1 MQAIA
6 ASGFEGVRGKS
17 IDIGV
22 QRSLKALGKS
32 ESLTFTVRAVK
43 DHDTLARAVKIRQM
57 AYARHL
63 PQFAEKLGQPEE
75 ADFDEN
81 SVVLLAESKLD
92 GSALGT
98 MRIMTNSNGPLAL
111 ERSLSLPEQFAGKK
125 LAEATRLGVMEGVAG
140 QVCKTALFKGFYQY
154 CKANGVWAM
163 VITARFPLDRH
174 YDRLLFTDVREDAGF
189 VPMKHVS
196 DIPHRVKFLE
206 VDQVEPLWAQHKHP
220 LYDYFFNTFHP
231 DIDTE
236 IRVPLAATVEPV
248 GRPVHAMPERRMEAS
263 MS

>member
-1 MQAIA
+1 MQEIA
-6 ASGFEGVRGKS
+6 GFEGIRGKLL
-17 IDIGV
+17 DIGV
-22 QRSLKALGKS
+22 KKSLEALCRS

-43 DHDTLARAVKIRQM
+43 DHESMRRAVKIRQS

-63 PQFAEKLGQPEE
+63 PQFAEKLGEPEE
-75 ADFDEN
+75 ADYDQN

-98 MRIMTNSNGPLAL
+98 MRIMTNAGGPLAL
-111 ERSLSLPEQFAGKK
+111 ERSLPLPECFAGKR
-125 LAEATRLGVMEGVAG
+125 LAEATRLGVSDGAAG

-154 CKANGVWAM
+154 CKVNGIWAM

-174 YDRLLFTDVREDAGF
+174 YDRLMFTDVREDIGF

-196 DIPHRVKFLE
+196 DIPHRVKALE
-206 VDQVEPLWAQHKHP
+206 VDQVEPLWAQRKHP

-236 IRVPLAATVEPV
+236 IRVPLVSTAEPAAAPAPMHGASALRVES
-248 GRPVHAMPERRMEAS
+248 S
-263 MS
+263 ML

>member
-1 MQAIA
+1 MQVFA
-6 ASGFEGVRGKS
+6 AMGFEGVRGKPM
-17 IDIGV
+17 DIGIK
-22 QRSLKALGKS
+22 RSLEALGKS

-43 DHDTLARAVKIRQM
+43 DHDSLARAIKIRQS

-63 PQFAEKLGQPEE
+63 PEFAQKLGEPEE
-75 ADFDEN
+75 ADLDEN

-98 MRIMTNSNGPLAL
+98 MRITTNTRGPLAL
-111 ERSLSLPEQFAGKK
+111 ERSLPLPERFAGKK
-125 LAEATRLGVMEGVAG
+125 LAEATRLGVMDGAVG

-189 VPMKHVS
+189 VPMQHVS
-196 DIPHRVKFLE
+196 DIPHRVKSLE
-206 VDQVEPLWAQHKHP
+206 VDQVESLWSERNHP
-220 LYDYFFNTFHP
+220 LYD
-231 DIDTE
+231 
-236 IRVPLAATVEPV
+236 
-248 GRPVHAMPERRMEAS
+248 
-263 MS
+263 